1 MKAKHW
7 FSVAFDMGDAA
18 TPFGH
23 HGDKVTEGKS
33 TGILAQGN
41 FACFFAHSF
50 AHSFAQCCDILLNVA
65 TFCSIICLLFANS
78 YGLGDAT

>member
-1 MKAKHW
+1 M
-7 FSVAFDMGDAA
+7 AA
-18 TPFGH
+18 TPLGH

-50 AHSFAQCCDILLNVA
+50 AHSFAQCCDILLNYL
-65 TFCSIICLLFANS
+65 FLFFANS
-78 YGLGDAT
+78 FAHSFAHFCNVLLTL